1 MGGSMSDTWGE
12 AWGASTTSSCASGV
26 CGTGGGVVTLPGD
39 PNNNSVLTATPE
51 YGGIVVSWTYPTI
64 NPHGVGTI
72 HVYRASVPVLALAVR
87 RTIATGDQYYDRI
100 PASEQRQYYYWI
112 YIVSVNGTV
121 GEVIGPATAVPML
134 TIEETI
140 LDLTG
145 KIDARFL
152 AETLRTEIDR
162 IEVINRRVTEET
174 TNRLLDITTVT
185 HALSLVQEDSS
196 EVAAL
201 LQTETAL
208 RVESNSALA
217 SSVAASQVVM
227 NNNIATAKTQLETQ
241 ITSVEGKVQS
251 IGALYTAKVDVNGLV
266 GGFGIYNDGTFVEA
280 GFDVDRFW
288 IGRTSSKTKP
298 FIIDNGVVYLDK
310 ATIQDGSIENAKIGN
325 VIQSIDFTSG
335 AAGWKIDKTGSVELN
350 DAVFRGTLAT
360 KSAASGARTE
370 ITNDVIK
377 VFGATGN
384 LLIKLGNLDA

>member
-1 MGGSMSDTWGE
+1 MSDIWGD
-12 AWGASTTSSCASGV
+12 AWGASTVSSCVSGV
-26 CGTGGGVVTLPGD
+26 CGTGGGTVTLPGD

-360 KSAASGARTE
+360 KSATSGARTE

>member
-1 MGGSMSDTWGE
+1 MSDSWGD
-12 AWGASTTSSCASGV
+12 AWGASTVSSCVSGV
-26 CGTGGGVVTLPGD
+26 CGTGGGTVTLPGD